1 MATPGDADPPFVV
14 KYVMDFTQTAFDVAR
29 AMKEKAYAPY
39 SKFHVGAA
47 VKAAGDATIYG
58 GCNIENASFGA
69 GVCGE
74 RVAVFNA
81 VAARG
86 KAGLEFM
93 VLVTDAKPAAVPCA
107 ICLQVLAEFCPPEF
121 KIHLATMD
129 GIERTVEL
137 RDLLPEPFTL

>member
-1 MATPGDADPPFVV
+1 
-14 KYVMDFTQTAFDVAR
+14 
-29 AMKEKAYAPY
+29 MKSKAYAPY

-47 VKAAGDATIYG
+47 VKVRGDETMYG

-81 VAARG
+81 LAARG
-86 KAGLEFM
+86 KADFEYL
-93 VLVTDAKPAAVPCA
+93 VVVTDAKPAAVPCA
-107 ICLQVLAEFCPPEF
+107 LCLQVLAEFCEPDF
-121 KIHLATMD
+121 DIHLATEE
-129 GIERTVEL
+129 GIERSVKL